1 MASVMRDLSGF
12 VLLFLVVLG
21 VVTGGTT
28 AVASPNI
35 IVIGDQSGSD
45 AMPLDGPVYR
55 NAVNSLSDQLHA
67 ARLKVYDKSVLNGAV
82 THRGGMTHFEADIVA
97 LMRGLKRP
105 PIDVVVIFAVHAT
118 AEKFTYTTNL
128 LTRVTAK
135 LLDVH
140 TGQRLG
146 RVEITSPEPLRVPA
160 ACTRTC
166 LAEILGEDAGRVS
179 AELGAQVS
187 KRLLEMAGI
196 SAPQQPPSSGGG
208 MPTAYTIV
216 FAGFD
221 PAEISEIEEYLVVF
235 SGYRHHRPVSASF
248 GHHEFWYE
256 SAISSGRLNR
266 NLNKMLEYLEMP
278 GRVSLSANVFTVE
291 RDNAT
296 PDRRVSWDDW

>member
-12 VLLFLVVLG
+12 VLLILVVLG
-21 VVTGGTT
+21 VVADGTT

-55 NAVNSLSDQLHA
+55 SAVNSLNDQLHA
-67 ARLKVYDKSVLNGAV
+67 ARLKVYDKTVLNGAA
-82 THRGGMTHFEADIVA
+82 TDRGAITEIESDIID

-146 RVEITSPEPLRVPA
+146 RFEITSPESLRVPA

-166 LAEILGEDAGRVS
+166 LAEILSDDAGRVS

-187 KRLLEMAGI
+187 ETLLEMAGM
-196 SAPQQPPSSGGG
+196 SSPRQPPPSGGG
-208 MPTAYTIV
+208 MPTGYTIV

-221 PAEISEIEEYLVVF
+221 SAEISEIEEYLVVF
-235 SGYRHHRPVSASF
+235 SGYRHHRPVSATF
-248 GHHEFWYE
+248 QHHEFWYE

>member
-12 VLLFLVVLG
+12 VLLILVVLG
-21 VVTGGTT
+21 VITGGTT
-28 AVASPNI
+28 AFASPNI
-35 IVIGDQSGSD
+35 IVIGDQSGSH

-67 ARLKVYDKSVLNGAV
+67 ARLKVYDKSVLNGAA
-82 THRGGMTHFEADIVA
+82 THRGGITDFEADIVA

-146 RVEITSPEPLRVPA
+146 RFEITSPEPLRVPA
-160 ACTRTC
+160 ACTRIC

-187 KRLLEMAGI
+187 ERLLEMAGM
-196 SAPQQPPSSGGG
+196 SARQETPPSGG

-248 GHHEFWYE
+248 RHHEFWYE